1 MLFPS
6 FQKPVITRLNLMAG
20 KWLLT
25 NEKKLFRNVPAPS
38 VHMTCDSGKMI
49 SIENKLFV
57 SKIFTLT
64 FLYLGEI
71 YDTKVMKVKYYAME
85 AIYKVALSSKLS
97 NVSNIC
103 WLQRQQQRWV
113 LKLGRDIDQQLI
125 NAITSALDSRNLALI

>member
-6 FQKPVITRLNLMAG
+6 FQKPVTTRLNLMVD

-25 NEKKLFRNVPAPS
+25 NENKLLRNAPVWS
-38 VHMTCDSGKMI
+38 IHIGGDSEKI
-49 SIENKLFV
+49 IHIENKLFV

-64 FLYLGEI
+64 FLYLGEM
-71 YDTKVMKVKYYAME
+71 YDTKVMKVKYYAKE
-85 AIYKVALSSKLS
+85 AMYKVALSSKLS

-113 LKLGRDIDQQLI
+113 LKLGRDIDQRLI
-125 NAITSALDSRNLALI
+125 NAITSALDSQNLALI